1 MKKNIICLALALT
14 CAGASFYVCA
24 EQSGTGSRYD
34 RRIQS
39 VMYNPDQVYRVSTY
53 VGRAT
58 SIQLSPN
65 ESIKDVDGIFA
76 TGDKDAWDMG
86 INGAGNKVVFKPIAE
101 MPDTNLIISTNL
113 RTYVFE
119 LVTSKSPVN
128 MTYILRFN
136 YPAPKKT
143 PETPFTGVSL
153 NRNPCA
159 GTYQNVNYYGYGD
172 KDLKPIRVW
181 DNGRFTCFKFDPNKD
196 LPQVYAKRSDGKEY
210 LVNPSMDNDI
220 YVVQETA
227 PEFRIRLDNQVLGV
241 INKSPRNLGY
251 NYSGTS
257 NGNWLEVRK

>member
-14 CAGASFYVCA
+14 CAGASFYTCA

-34 RRIQS
+34 HRIQS
-39 VMYNPDQVYRVSTY
+39 VMYNPDQVYRVSTF

-65 ESIKDVDGIFA
+65 ETIKDVDGIFA

-113 RTYVFE
+113 RTYAFD
-119 LVTSKSPVN
+119 LVTSKSAEN

-136 YPAPKKT
+136 YPAPKQI
-143 PETPFTGVSL
+143 PETPFKGVAL

-172 KDLKPIRVW
+172 KDLKPIKVW

-196 LPQVYAKRSDGKEY
+196 LPQVYAKRADGKEY
-210 LVNPSMDNDI
+210 LINPSMDNDI
-220 YVVQETA
+220 YVVQETS
-227 PEFRIRLDNQVLGV
+227 PEFRIRLDDQVLGV